1 MKVLLAYQPG
11 ELRVV
16 EMEKPVPGPHEVLA
30 KVAHCGV
37 CATDVS
43 IMRGTLNL
51 GEGNEPVYPVRLGH
65 EWSGTVVEAGSETWN
80 IRVGDRIVSDTGYFC
95 GECYECLHGQYQS
108 CRNGKA
114 IGTTGHCWPGAF
126 AEYMLIPERMAY
138 RIPDNVSM
146 DEATLIEPS
155 AIGLYGLT
163 RTNMG
168 PDTNLLVVGTGPIG
182 LGGMACAKGLGVG
195 RTILAGR
202 KDQKLE
208 IGRQMGAAV
217 LVNTTKESLFDGV
230 MRETNGRGM
239 DIIMDTTGD
248 VKLFNDLLAMLKP
261 SGYFVIPA
269 FYERT
274 LDGVMLDRLIARNC
288 TLVGAAGTTNM
299 VPKLLGLLSNGH
311 MSLKEMITDRY
322 DFDHVMDAFAA
333 AGSKGPGSIKI
344 MVDFE

>member
-1 MKVLLAYQPG
+1 
-11 ELRVV
+11 
-16 EMEKPVPGPHEVLA
+16 
-30 KVAHCGV
+30 
-37 CATDVS
+37 
-43 IMRGTLNL
+43 
-51 GEGNEPVYPVRLGH
+51 
-65 EWSGTVVEAGSETWN
+65 
-80 IRVGDRIVSDTGYFC
+80 
-95 GECYECLHGQYQS
+95 
-108 CRNGKA
+108 
-114 IGTTGHCWPGAF
+114 
-126 AEYMLIPERMAY
+126 
-138 RIPDNVSM
+138 
-146 DEATLIEPS
+146 
-155 AIGLYGLT
+155 
-163 RTNMG
+163 MG

-208 IGRQMGAAV
+208 IGRKMGADV
-217 LVNTTKESLFDGV
+217 LVNTTKESLFDVV
-230 MRETNGRGM
+230 MRETDGRGM

-248 VKLFNDLLAMLKP
+248 VNLFNDLLAMLKP

-299 VPKLLGLLSNGH
+299 VPKLLGLLANGH
-311 MSLKEMITDRY
+311 MSLKEMITDRF